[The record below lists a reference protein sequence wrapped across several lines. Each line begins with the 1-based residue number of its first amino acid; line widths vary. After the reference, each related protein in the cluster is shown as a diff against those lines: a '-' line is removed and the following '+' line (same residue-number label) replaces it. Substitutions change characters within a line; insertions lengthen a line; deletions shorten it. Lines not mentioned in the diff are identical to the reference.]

1 MKKRVIVGI
10 IIVIMIFMVGQ
21 VQPANTFELEFKTF
35 NNKKNEKFDLYI
47 LLPKEYIEFAIQQ
60 SYLDLNINY
69 EGANTLK
76 KNTIDGINVKKSNVQ
91 SELYQE
97 ANGAE
102 YIQIRLEEED
112 GVYTFD
118 LLESYPKMDIKYRIK
133 NITKDYIVHI
143 DNFKIEKGKCEIEY
157 NYAKDVVKQPD
168 KKIIPIGVK
177 LLMVLLV
184 IIVIVGIVARIK
196 GRK

>member
-21 VQPANTFELEFKTF
+21 VQAANTFELEFKTF

-177 LLMVLLV
+177 MLMVLLV